1 MKKGKLVFTVL
12 IVLAASLLSAC
23 VSIPLPG
30 VDTSPSATPEGQ
42 PVVVVN
48 SPQSGDTVPAG
59 GEVVVFSTTVDVV
72 GIARVELAVN
82 EQVVNTA
89 SSPQTGGQT
98 QMLAQQAWV
107 PPAPGSYNLSVTAYR
122 SDGTA
127 SEPVTIAL
135 EVTEPPP
142 GVEAGGTNRT
152 GTGSGLG
159 VQPPPGM
166 TPIVGVS
173 VETPTGTPPS
183 TLTLTANA
191 LTATSTVTPTVTETS
206 LYTATATAT
215 LRFTPTYTPTTVN
228 GLAPTATQT
237 GTPTPTYT
245 PTNTQPGPTFT
256 PSFTPSYTPTTQNAA
271 PVAPEDARFNSPLNI
286 TLDSTVSVTDFVS
299 YPGGDRE
306 DRVAWDIT
314 GMNPNPSLS
323 GGQARLIIAVS
334 CFGTGTQNIQLFTGG
349 QTYSCGQTIV
359 DREVTADSRT
369 GSVVITAVAGEG
381 TYVQWVLTGTAT
393 RAN

>member
-1 MKKGKLVFTVL
+1 MKRKEWILTAI
-12 IVLAASLLSAC
+12 IVVAASLLAAC
-23 VSIPLPG
+23 ISFPVPG
-30 VDTSPSATPEGQ
+30 LGNSPSATPEGQ
-42 PVVVVN
+42 PVVVIN
-48 SPQSGDTVPAG
+48 SPQDGASVPAG
-59 GEVVVFSTTVDVV
+59 LEVLVFSTAVDVA
-72 GIARVELAVN
+72 GIARLELAVN
-82 EQVVNTA
+82 GALVNTA
-89 SSPQTGGQT
+89 SSPQSGGQT

-107 PPAPGSYNLSVTAYR
+107 PPAPGNYTLSVTAYR

-127 SEPVTIAL
+127 SEPVTVVL

-142 GVEAGGTNRT
+142 GAPVGGTD
-152 GTGSGLG
+152 GTGAGTGLG

-166 TPIVGVS
+166 TPVVGVS

-183 TLTLTANA
+183 TLTLTASA
-191 LTATSTVTPTVTETS
+191 LTATSTTTSEFTETPTPATE
-206 LYTATATAT
+206 
-215 LRFTPTYTPTTVN
+215 N
-228 GLAPTATQT
+228 GLAPTS
-237 GTPTPTYT
+237 TPTSTTGGPTATPTFT

-256 PSFTPSYTPTTQNAA
+256 PTYTPTTALAPTFTPTVQNEV
-271 PVAPEDARFNSPLNI
+271 PVAPEDARFNAPLNI
-286 TLDSTVSVTDFVS
+286 PLDSTASVTDFVS

-323 GGQARLIIAVS
+323 GGQARLLISVS
-334 CFGTGTQNIQLFTGG
+334 CFGTGTQNVQFFTGG

-393 RAN
+393 RTN